1 MIRTIKGTY
10 DILPADSWRWQA
22 LEARLHEFM
31 SLYGYKQIRTP
42 AFEKTDLFARGVG
55 EETDIV
61 SKEMYTWLD
70 GGKTSLTLKPE
81 LTAPVVR
88 AYIQHNLGALSPV
101 TKLYYRDALFRR
113 ERPQKGRQRQFHQFG
128 AEVLGTPFPEADAE
142 VITIAYEFMASL
154 GITNLTLKL
163 NSIGSGECRGAYR
176 DALKEFLAP
185 HLQEL
190 SETSRNR
197 FATNPLRILDT
208 KIEHEITLLKNAPDI
223 LEFLSDEDRTHFS
236 EVRELLDHMKIPYIL
251 DKRMVRGLDYY
262 TRTTFEITSSA
273 LGSQDA
279 LCGGGRYDKLVE
291 TLGGKATPAVG
302 FAAGI
307 ERLLIALD
315 EVGKTEEPSNTDI
328 YFVGLGDKARTYG
341 VKLVHD
347 LRKQGYRTLF
357 DLMRRSMKAQ
367 MREANKSGAR
377 IVLILGDQELENNQI
392 QVKNLTDSQQMTIG
406 LNKLKQHLQKMDL

>member
-22 LEARLHEFM
+22 LEAQLHEFM

-42 AFEKTDLFARGVG
+42 AFEKTELFARGVG

-70 GGKTSLTLKPE
+70 GGKASLTLKPE

-190 SETSRNR
+190 SETSRTR
-197 FATNPLRILDT
+197 FETNPMRILDT
-208 KIEHEITLLKNAPDI
+208 KIEHEITLLENAPDI
-223 LEFLSDEDRTHFS
+223 LDFLSNEDRAHFS
-236 EVRELLDHMKIPYIL
+236 AVRELLEGMKIPYIL

-315 EVGKTEEPSNTDI
+315 EIGKTEELSNTDI

-341 VKLVHD
+341 AKLVHD

-392 QVKNLTDSQQMTIG
+392 QVKNLADSQQITIG
-406 LNKLKQHLQKMDL
+406 LNELKQHLQKMDL